1 MKNRFLALAVV
12 ALFAPAAKAFASE
25 PADASAKIEKPSHFK
40 FYGFIRN
47 YFAFDS
53 RESKSGTKDLFY
65 YIPKDEA
72 LNAKGEDMNANPTF
86 RFLAITS
93 RVGLDVKDYQ
103 FGKTKVG
110 AKIETDFYC
119 MNGNVAVLRLRQ
131 AYATLGW
138 DGLGKDG
145 KQSTSLKIG
154 QAWHPI
160 AADQPYVIDLET
172 GTPFNPFSRTP
183 QVMLDHN
190 FSKNFT
196 LTGGFIWQ
204 MQYLSSG
211 PNGASD
217 NYIKYGCTPEFYAG
231 VTFKSNNGFTGRVGV
246 DVLSIKP
253 RWRADDGEKVGDRLT
268 TANPYIYA
276 QYSKGAFSVNGKVV
290 YASAGEHFNM
300 LSGYGVTDINS
311 DGSWDYAPLHST
323 ASYLSVKYGRKLQV
337 QGMIGYMKNLG
348 LGTSKDLYS
357 DTTIPGALVVGEPEN
372 TKYTSSKYLYLSGNG
387 FSNLNS
393 IIRVTPT
400 VVYNLGKLS
409 FGLEYDITAAQY
421 GKYPVLKAGDVV
433 VPVVNSH
440 NGLVDSGL
448 HWIVNHRL
456 LGMVKFTF

>member
-12 ALFAPAAKAFASE
+12 ALIAPAAKAFASE
-25 PADASAKIEKPSHFK
+25 PAAESAKIEKPSHFK
-40 FYGFIRN
+40 LYGFIRN

-138 DGLGKDG
+138 DGLGKG
-145 KQSTSLKIG
+145 QKQSASLKVG

-183 QVMLDHN
+183 QVMLDYN
-190 FSKNFT
+190 FSKHFT

-204 MQYLSSG
+204 MQYLSVG
-211 PNGASD
+211 PLYKKEKSKYESEASD
-217 NYIKYGCTPEFYAG
+217 DFIKYGCTPEFYAG
-231 VTFKSNNGFTGRVGV
+231 VTFKSNNGFLGRVGM

-253 RWRADDGEKVGDRLT
+253 RWRDVNGNKVDDRLT
-268 TANPYIYA
+268 TVNPYVYA
-276 QYSKGAFSVNGKVV
+276 QYAAGDFSVNAKVV

-311 DGSWDYAPLHST
+311 DGSWEYAPLHST
-323 ASYLSVKYGRKLQV
+323 ASYVSVKYGRKLQV

-348 LGTSKDLYS
+348 TNKSLYE
-357 DTTIPGALVVGEPEN
+357 DPANPG
-372 TKYTSSKYLYLSGNG
+372 YTSTDNVYISKNG
-387 FSNLNS
+387 FHNLNQ

-409 FGLEYDITAAQY
+409 FGLEYDITSAQY
-421 GKYPVLKAGDVV
+421 GKYAVDDH
-433 VPVVNSH
+433 VNSS

>member
-217 NYIKYGCTPEFYAG
+217 NYIKYGCIPEFYAG
-231 VTFKSNNGFTGRVGV
+231 VTFKSNNGFTGRVGM

-253 RWRADDGEKVGDRLT
+253 RWRNSAGDKVDDRIT
-268 TANPYIYA
+268 TVSPYVYA
-276 QYSKGAFSVNGKVV
+276 QYSKDAFAVNAKVV

-300 LSGYGVTDINS
+300 LSGYGVTGINS

-337 QGMIGYMKNLG
+337 QGMIGHMKNLG
-348 LGTSKDLYS
+348 TSKSLYE
-357 DTTIPGALVVGEPEN
+357 DPAKPG
-372 TKYTSSKYLYLSGNG
+372 YTSTKNVYISGNG
-387 FSNLNS
+387 FHNLNQ

-409 FGLEYDITAAQY
+409 FGLEYDITSAQY
-421 GKYPVLKAGDVV
+421 GKYAVDGH
-433 VPVVNSH
+433 VNSS
-440 NGLVDSGL
+440 NGLVDGDL
-448 HWIVNHRL
+448 HWVTNHRL

>member
-103 FGKTKVG
+103 FGRTKVG

-217 NYIKYGCTPEFYAG
+217 NYIKYGCIPEFYAG
-231 VTFKSNNGFTGRVGV
+231 VTFKSNNGFTGRVGM

-253 RWRADDGEKVGDRLT
+253 RWRNSDGDKVDDRIT
-268 TANPYIYA
+268 TVSPYVYA
-276 QYSKGAFSVNGKVV
+276 QYSKDAFAVNAKVV

-300 LSGYGVTDINS
+300 LSGYGVTDVNS

-337 QGMIGYMKNLG
+337 QGMIGHMKNLG
-348 LGTSKDLYS
+348 TSKSLYE
-357 DTTIPGALVVGEPEN
+357 DPANPG
-372 TKYTSSKYLYLSGNG
+372 YTSTDNVYISGNG
-387 FSNLNS
+387 FHNLNQ

-409 FGLEYDITAAQY
+409 FGLEYDITSAQY
-421 GKYPVLKAGDVV
+421 GKYDVAKH
-433 VPVVNSH
+433 VNSS
-440 NGLVDSGL
+440 NGLVDGDL
-448 HWIVNHRL
+448 HWVTNHRL

>member
-231 VTFKSNNGFTGRVGV
+231 VTFKSNNGFTGRVGM

-253 RWRADDGEKVGDRLT
+253 RWRNSAGDKVDDRIT
-268 TANPYIYA
+268 TVSPYVYA
-276 QYSKGAFSVNGKVV
+276 QYSKDAFAVNAKVV

-311 DGSWDYAPLHST
+311 DGSWEYAPLHST
-323 ASYLSVKYGRKLQV
+323 ASYLSVK
-337 QGMIGYMKNLG
+337 
-348 LGTSKDLYS
+348 S
-357 DTTIPGALVVGEPEN
+357 
-372 TKYTSSKYLYLSGNG
+372 
-387 FSNLNS
+387 
-393 IIRVTPT
+393 
-400 VVYNLGKLS
+400 
-409 FGLEYDITAAQY
+409 
-421 GKYPVLKAGDVV
+421 
-433 VPVVNSH
+433 
-440 NGLVDSGL
+440 
-448 HWIVNHRL
+448 
-456 LGMVKFTF
+456 

>member
-145 KQSTSLKIG
+145 KQSSLLKIG

-217 NYIKYGCTPEFYAG
+217 NYIKYGCIPEFYAG
-231 VTFKSNNGFTGRVGV
+231 VTFKSNNGFTGRVGM

-253 RWRADDGEKVGDRLT
+253 RWRNSDGDKVDDRIT
-268 TANPYIYA
+268 TVSPYVYA
-276 QYSKGAFSVNGKVV
+276 QYSKDAFAVNAKVV

-300 LSGYGVTDINS
+300 LSGYGVTDVNS
-311 DGSWDYAPLHST
+311 DGSWEYAPLHST

-337 QGMIGYMKNLG
+337 QGMIGHMKNLG
-348 LGTSKDLYS
+348 TSKSLYE
-357 DTTIPGALVVGEPEN
+357 DPANPG
-372 TKYTSSKYLYLSGNG
+372 YTSTKNVYISGNG
-387 FSNLNS
+387 FHNLNQ

-409 FGLEYDITAAQY
+409 FGLEYDITSAQY
-421 GKYPVLKAGDVV
+421 GKYAMDGH
-433 VPVVNSH
+433 VNSS
-440 NGLVDSGL
+440 NGLVDGDL
-448 HWIVNHRL
+448 HWVTNHRL

>member
-1 MKNRFLALAVV
+1 MKKIILAMAAA
-12 ALFAPAAKAFASE
+12 ALIAPAAKAFASE

-65 YIPKDEA
+65 YIPKDEE

-231 VTFKSNNGFTGRVGV
+231 VTFKSNNGFTGRVGM

-253 RWRADDGEKVGDRLT
+253 RWRNSAGDKVDDRIT
-268 TANPYIYA
+268 TVSPYVYA
-276 QYSKGAFSVNGKVV
+276 QYSKDAFAVNAKVV

-337 QGMIGYMKNLG
+337 QGMIGHMKNLG
-348 LGTSKDLYS
+348 TSKSLYE
-357 DTTIPGALVVGEPEN
+357 DHANPG
-372 TKYTSSKYLYLSGNG
+372 YTSTDNVYISGNG
-387 FSNLNS
+387 FHNLNQ

-409 FGLEYDITAAQY
+409 FGLEYDITSAQY
-421 GKYPVLKAGDVV
+421 GKYDVAKH
-433 VPVVNSH
+433 VNSS
-440 NGLVDSGL
+440 NGLVDGDL
-448 HWIVNHRL
+448 HWVTNHRL

>member
-119 MNGNVAVLRLRQ
+119 MNGNVAVLRLRL

-231 VTFKSNNGFTGRVGV
+231 VTFKSNNGFTGRVGM

-253 RWRADDGEKVGDRLT
+253 RWRNSAGDKVDDRIT
-268 TANPYIYA
+268 TVSPYVYA
-276 QYSKGAFSVNGKVV
+276 QYSKDAFAVNAKVV
-290 YASAGEHFNM
+290 YASAGEHFNK

-337 QGMIGYMKNLG
+337 QGMIGHMKNLG
-348 LGTSKDLYS
+348 TSKSLYEAPAN
-357 DTTIPGALVVGEPEN
+357 PGS
-372 TKYTSSKYLYLSGNG
+372 TSPDNVYISGNG
-387 FSNLNS
+387 FHNLNQ

-409 FGLEYDITAAQY
+409 FGLEYDITSAQY
-421 GKYPVLKAGDVV
+421 GKYDVAKH
-433 VPVVNSH
+433 VNSS
-440 NGLVDSGL
+440 NGLVDGDL
-448 HWIVNHRL
+448 HWVTNHRL

>member
-217 NYIKYGCTPEFYAG
+217 SYIKYGCTPELYAG
-231 VTFKSNNGFTGRVGV
+231 VTFKSNNGFTGRVGM

-253 RWRADDGEKVGDRLT
+253 RWRNSAGDKVDDRIT
-268 TANPYIYA
+268 TVSPYVYA
-276 QYSKGAFSVNGKVV
+276 QYSKDAFAVNAKVV

-300 LSGYGVTDINS
+300 LSGYGVTDVNS

-337 QGMIGYMKNLG
+337 QGMIGHMKNLG
-348 LGTSKDLYS
+348 TSKSLYE
-357 DTTIPGALVVGEPEN
+357 DPANPG
-372 TKYTSSKYLYLSGNG
+372 YTSTKNVYISGNG
-387 FSNLNS
+387 FHNLNQ

-409 FGLEYDITAAQY
+409 FGLEYDITSAQY
-421 GKYPVLKAGDVV
+421 GKYAVDGH
-433 VPVVNSH
+433 VNSS
-440 NGLVDSGL
+440 NGLVDGDL
-448 HWIVNHRL
+448 HWVTNHRL

>member
-231 VTFKSNNGFTGRVGV
+231 VTFKSNNGFTGRVGM

-253 RWRADDGEKVGDRLT
+253 RWRNSDGDKVDDRIT
-268 TANPYIYA
+268 TVSPYVYA
-276 QYSKGAFSVNGKVV
+276 QYSKDAFAVNAKVV

-300 LSGYGVTDINS
+300 LSGYGVTDVNS

-348 LGTSKDLYS
+348 TSKSLYE
-357 DTTIPGALVVGEPEN
+357 DPANPG
-372 TKYTSSKYLYLSGNG
+372 YTSTKNVYISGNG
-387 FSNLNS
+387 FHNLNQ

-409 FGLEYDITAAQY
+409 LGLEYDITSAQY
-421 GKYPVLKAGDVV
+421 GKYAVDGH
-433 VPVVNSH
+433 VNSS
-440 NGLVDSGL
+440 NGLVDGDL
-448 HWIVNHRL
+448 HWVTNHRL

>member
-131 AYATLGW
+131 AYVTLGW

-217 NYIKYGCTPEFYAG
+217 NYIKYGCIPEFYAG

-253 RWRADDGEKVGDRLT
+253 RWRNSAGDKVDDRIT
-268 TANPYIYA
+268 TVSPYVYA
-276 QYSKGAFSVNGKVV
+276 QYSKDAFAVNAKVV

-300 LSGYGVTDINS
+300 LSGYGVTDVNS

-337 QGMIGYMKNLG
+337 QGMIGHMKNLG
-348 LGTSKDLYS
+348 TSKSLYE
-357 DTTIPGALVVGEPEN
+357 DPANPG
-372 TKYTSSKYLYLSGNG
+372 YTSTKNVYISGNG
-387 FSNLNS
+387 FHNLNQ

-409 FGLEYDITAAQY
+409 FGLEYDITSAQY
-421 GKYPVLKAGDVV
+421 GKYAVDGH
-433 VPVVNSH
+433 VNSS
-440 NGLVDSGL
+440 NGLVDGDL
-448 HWIVNHRL
+448 HWVTNHRL

>member
-253 RWRADDGEKVGDRLT
+253 RWRNSAGDKVDDRIT
-268 TANPYIYA
+268 TVSPYVYA

-348 LGTSKDLYS
+348 TSKSLYE
-357 DTTIPGALVVGEPEN
+357 DPAKPG
-372 TKYTSSKYLYLSGNG
+372 YTSTKNVYISGNG
-387 FSNLNS
+387 FHNLNQ

-409 FGLEYDITAAQY
+409 FGLEYDITSAQY
-421 GKYPVLKAGDVV
+421 GKYAVDGH
-433 VPVVNSH
+433 VNSS
-440 NGLVDSGL
+440 NGLVDGDL
-448 HWIVNHRL
+448 HWVTNHRL

>member
-231 VTFKSNNGFTGRVGV
+231 VTFKSNNGFTGRVGM

-253 RWRADDGEKVGDRLT
+253 RWRNSDGDKVDDRIT
-268 TANPYIYA
+268 TVSPYVYA
-276 QYSKGAFSVNGKVV
+276 QYSKDAFAVNAKVV

-300 LSGYGVTDINS
+300 LSGYGVTDVNS

-337 QGMIGYMKNLG
+337 QGMIGHMKNLG
-348 LGTSKDLYS
+348 TSKSLYE
-357 DTTIPGALVVGEPEN
+357 DPANPG
-372 TKYTSSKYLYLSGNG
+372 YTSTDNVYISGNG
-387 FSNLNS
+387 FHNLNQ

-409 FGLEYDITAAQY
+409 FGLEYDITSAQY
-421 GKYPVLKAGDVV
+421 GKYDVAKH
-433 VPVVNSH
+433 VNSS
-440 NGLVDSGL
+440 NGLVDGDL
-448 HWIVNHRL
+448 HWVNNHRL

>member
-12 ALFAPAAKAFASE
+12 ALIAPAAKAFASE
-25 PADASAKIEKPSHFK
+25 PAAESAKIEKPSHFK
-40 FYGFIRN
+40 LYGFIRN

-138 DGLGKDG
+138 DGLGKG
-145 KQSTSLKIG
+145 QKQSASLKVG

-183 QVMLDHN
+183 QVMLDYN
-190 FSKNFT
+190 FSKHFT

-204 MQYLSSG
+204 MQYLSVG

-231 VTFKSNNGFTGRVGV
+231 ATFKSNNGFLGRVGM

-253 RWRADDGEKVGDRLT
+253 RWRDANGSRVDDRLT
-268 TANPYIYA
+268 TVNPYVYA
-276 QYSKGAFSVNGKVV
+276 QYAAGDFSVNAKVV

-311 DGSWDYAPLHST
+311 DGSWEYAPLHST
-323 ASYLSVKYGRKLQV
+323 ASYVSVKYGRKLQV

-348 LGTSKDLYS
+348 TSKSLYE
-357 DTTIPGALVVGEPEN
+357 DPATPG
-372 TKYTSSKYLYLSGNG
+372 YTSTDNVYISGNG
-387 FSNLNS
+387 FHNLNQ

-409 FGLEYDITAAQY
+409 FGLEYDITSAQY
-421 GKYPVLKAGDVV
+421 GKYDVAKH
-433 VPVVNSH
+433 VNSS
-440 NGLVDSGL
+440 NGLVDGGL
-448 HWIVNHRL
+448 HWVTNHRL